1 MNIDLWIPYLKFD
14 NDSIQRCMAQQTYE
28 PLVNP
33 EGNIFCANYD
43 WQNKY
48 QRRNEERP
56 LYTEEIVDYFF
67 KQEVDSIL
75 KYKNKH
81 YAPEIIDI
89 DYKLK
94 RLYFKWYKESCNE
107 IIYSGRNLDDYCD
120 NWRKQIKH
128 IIIDLYNSGTYKLTM
143 YPHCHYIDEHG
154 QMRAIDWYGC
164 VPVDDPYIETK
175 YMDAIIHSTAQFRLD
190 ETGELLNNTYNLE
203 LMFKGS
209 LSKHVMWGSESMEYI
224 YKEIFNT

>member
-1 MNIDLWIPYLKFD
+1 M
-14 NDSIQRCMAQQTYE
+14 SQQTYE

-48 QRRNEERP
+48 QRMNEARP

-67 KQEVDSIL
+67 KQEVDSLL
-75 KYKNKH
+75 KFKDKP

-107 IIYSGRNLDDYCD
+107 IIYSGRPIGKD
-120 NWRKQIKH
+120 WFEQIKD
-128 IIIDLYNSGTYKLTM
+128 ITIDLFNSGTYKLTM
-143 YPHCHYIDEHG
+143 YPHCHYIDFNG
-154 QMRAIDWYGC
+154 QMRSIDWYGC
-164 VPVDDPYIETK
+164 VPVSDPYIECQ

-190 ETGELLNNTYNLE
+190 ETGAPLNNRYNLE
-203 LMFKGS
+203 LMFKRS
-209 LSKHVMWGSESMEYI
+209 LQQHVVWGSDSMESI
-224 YKEIFNT
+224 YQKIFTTQ